1 MLGMEEPRGLSYIP
15 NNIHLVSNPRLGFAW
30 ETFFGG
36 WDLRPSKVHFSGPL
50 GSGSLG
56 LFVQVP

>member
-1 MLGMEEPRGLSYIP
+1 MLDT
-15 NNIHLVSNPRLGFAW
+15 V
-30 ETFFGG
+30 FFFVG
-36 WDLRPSKVHFSGPL
+36 WDLRPRQVPSSGPL